1 ADAGDASSERAP
13 PAAEDDLGLDFDF
26 DAPAEAPA
34 AADEPPAPQA
44 TAATL
49 PPEVA
54 ELSLDL
60 PVDEPPAAAA
70 PEPPDDDAA
79 ARPAAAADSAAQASE
94 PEADQDPLETK
105 LSLAREFEAIG
116 DIDGARILAEEV
128 AAEAQGELRARAQA
142 FLAQLG

>member
-1 ADAGDASSERAP
+1 
-13 PAAEDDLGLDFDF
+13 
-26 DAPAEAPA
+26 
-34 AADEPPAPQA
+34 
-44 TAATL
+44 
-49 PPEVA
+49 
-54 ELSLDL
+54 
-60 PVDEPPAAAA
+60 
-70 PEPPDDDAA
+70 A